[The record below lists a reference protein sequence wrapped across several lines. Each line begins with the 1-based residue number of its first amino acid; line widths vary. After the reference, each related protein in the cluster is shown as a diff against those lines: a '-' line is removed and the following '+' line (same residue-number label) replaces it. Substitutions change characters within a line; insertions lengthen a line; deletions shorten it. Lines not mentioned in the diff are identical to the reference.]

1 MIHDFFFRQIKY
13 YLEMQ
18 NRQFF
23 ISNTILILLQKLC
36 TIFREA
42 TMSRPHKK
50 KSNFINDP
58 LKFIP
63 HEKLKSLSMN

>member
-1 MIHDFFFRQIKY
+1 MIHDFFRQIKY

-18 NRQFF
+18 NRHFF

-50 KSNFINDP
+50 K
-58 LKFIP
+58 KK
-63 HEKLKSLSMN
+63 EKKNPIS